1 MNENFLQQR
10 LDKRKALGLL
20 RSLKVSNGL
29 IDFCSNDYL
38 GFASSGELLSMIE
51 HFPVPPQQTRL
62 GSKGSR
68 LLAGNTA
75 FVEELEKYIADFHG
89 AEAGL
94 IFNSGYDANVGFF
107 SSVPKKNDVVLY
119 DELIHA
125 SVHDGMRMGKA
136 ETISFSHNVVNDLKS
151 KLEALRASKEKEVHI
166 FVAVESVYSMDGDL
180 ASLDEMSKLC
190 EQYQAMLIVDEAHA
204 TGVVGKHGK
213 GLVNELGLEKK
224 VFARLHTFGKALGT
238 HGAVVLG
245 SETLRNYLINFARSF
260 IYSTALPYPAL
271 VSVRCAYDFLPKAD
285 QQRMMLQSL
294 IALFKDEIK
303 KGNAIE
309 VIESNSPIQSVIIP
323 GNENVR
329 SVAAFLQSAGF
340 DVRPIVSPT
349 VPRGR
354 ERLRICIHAFNTEEE
369 VRRLVKELPNCQTA

>member
-1 MNENFLQQR
+1 MNENFLHQR

-20 RSLKVSNGL
+20 RSMKVSDGL

-38 GFASSGELLSMIE
+38 GFANSGELLSMIE
-51 HFPVPPQQTRL
+51 HFPVPPKQSRL

-75 FVEELEKYIADFHG
+75 FAEELEKYIAGFHG

-107 SSVPKKNDVVLY
+107 SAVPQKNDVVLY

-136 ETISFSHNVVNDLKS
+136 ETISFLHNSIADLKL
-151 KLEALRASKEKEVHI
+151 KLEALRDSKAKEVQI
-166 FVAVESVYSMDGDL
+166 FIAVETVYSMDGDV
-180 ASLDEMSKLC
+180 ASLEEMSNLC
-190 EQYQAMLIVDEAHA
+190 DQFNAMLIVDEAHA
-204 TGVVGKHGK
+204 TGIIGKQGK
-213 GLVNELGLEKK
+213 GLVNELAMEKK

-238 HGAVVLG
+238 HGAIVLG
-245 SETLRNYLINFARSF
+245 SETLRNYLINFARPF

-271 VSVRCAYDFLPKAD
+271 VSIRCAYDFLPKAG
-285 QQRMMLQSL
+285 QQRTMLQSL
-294 IALFKDEIK
+294 VALFRNEIK
-303 KGNAIE
+303 KVNALE
-309 VIESNSPIQSVIIP
+309 VIESSTPIQSVIIP
-323 GNENVR
+323 GNQYVR
-329 SVAAFLQSAGF
+329 SVADSLQSAGF

-349 VPRGR
+349 VARGR

-369 VRRLVKELPNCQTA
+369 VNRLVDKLML